1 MCAPKFHAL
10 VGKDWLSPTV
20 LGTLGTYAKEG
31 YFGDGDQD
39 DTGGGLLW

>member
-1 MCAPKFHAL
+1 MFVSL
-10 VGKDWLSPTV
+10 TV
-20 LGTLGTYAKEG
+20 RSTLGTYAKEV